1 MSAGSPTRSEAI
13 AVRRTARLALLG
25 PEGPAVRELWYVM
38 HGYGQLAAP
47 FIESFRAVDDG
58 TRLIMAP
65 EAHSRF

>member
-1 MSAGSPTRSEAI
+1 VSAGSPTRSEAI